1 MKSAIFSILNLSMVL
16 CFAMAVAQPA
26 LAQDG
31 DKLPDDLRL
40 VSLKATKLR
49 TGLVSYAW
57 TLKNEGTTL
66 AQLADQRGNAL
77 VSYAVEG
84 SSKREP
90 FDRVD
95 FQLVQDNVP
104 LNCGKRELKPGESV
118 SGTFSLPAV
127 KDLVSYR
134 LSLMDPALGYV
145 EQDNLKTSSIIA
157 VLIGL

>member
-1 MKSAIFSILNLSMVL
+1 MAFV
-16 CFAMAVAQPA
+16 CFALLFEPSAFS
-26 LAQDG
+26 QDG
-31 DKLPDDLRL
+31 SELKDDLHF
-40 VSLKATKLR
+40 VSLKATKQR
-49 TGLVSYAW
+49 NGLVSYAW
-57 TLKNEGTTL
+57 SIRNDGAKTI
-66 AQLADQRGNAL
+66 QLTDPKGSPL

-90 FDRVD
+90 FDNAD
-95 FQLVQDNVP
+95 FQLVQENVP

-134 LSLMDPALGYV
+134 LSLVDPALGYV